1 MHKMKQTNE
10 LQASLDFASRSE
22 EAENYCK
29 GCTRPQILISRG
41 HVWGPMAENSL
52 YGYQT
57 CKKFCRES
65 GSSAP
70 DWGKCEGPA
79 PAPPEGH
86 HGQGWPGHWQILPGL
101 PWALP
106 ESAPAPEC

>member
-22 EAENYCK
+22 EAENSCK
-29 GCTRPQILISRG
+29 QCTRPQIPISRG

-52 YGYQT
+52 HGYQT
-57 CKKFCRES
+57 CKQEILS
-65 GSSAP
+65 GEWLLAPWLGKVCGPSATMARS
-70 DWGKCEGPA
+70 GPA
-79 PAPPEGH
+79 TDKR
-86 HGQGWPGHWQILPGL
+86 L

-106 ESAPAPEC
+106 EAALAPEC